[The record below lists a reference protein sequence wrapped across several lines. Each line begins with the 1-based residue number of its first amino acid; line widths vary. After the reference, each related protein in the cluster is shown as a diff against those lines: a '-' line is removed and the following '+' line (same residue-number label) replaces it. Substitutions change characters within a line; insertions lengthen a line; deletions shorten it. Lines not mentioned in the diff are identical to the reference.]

1 MKRAK
6 IALALVAFVAA
17 ATMAARAQTSVF
29 VPGNTNGGFGN
40 PIDTVVPLV
49 PAITVSG
56 PSKITITYISGTVT
70 DAAGIDT
77 GPAGTD
83 WNQNGAQSPLQEA
96 RGVSNGTIHNLD
108 ALIGVFVPARTVSA
122 WKFRPVDGTKGV
134 VRIGIMPNTLFFVG
148 AGKTIW
154 VREAGTLFLG
164 INDYF
169 VSDNGGGFS
178 VIVSVQLI

>member
-1 MKRAK
+1 MKSAK

-49 PAITVSG
+49 PAITVSE
-56 PSKITITYISGTVT
+56 PSRITITYLSGTVT

-77 GPAGTD
+77 GPTGTD

-96 RGVSNGTIHNLD
+96 KGVSGGTIHNLD
-108 ALIGVFVPARTVSA
+108 ALIGVFVPARKVSA
-122 WKFRPVDGTKGV
+122 WKFRPVDGTKDV
-134 VRIGIMPNTLFFVG
+134 VKIGIMSNTLFFVG
-148 AGKTIW
+148 TGRTFR
-154 VREAGTLFLG
+154 VSEAGTLYLG

-169 VSDNGGGFS
+169 VGDNGGGFS
-178 VIVSVQLI
+178 VIVSVQ

>member
-70 DAAGIDT
+70 DAAGMTTRWTTLSRFRPSVTGYQNRCSVISLFVQALKPSARISAGDEAARRGAAYADLVKSKTSLADDGRARAEAAVKEIET
-77 GPAGTD
+77 GPGLA
-83 WNQNGAQSPLQEA
+83 
-96 RGVSNGTIHNLD
+96 
-108 ALIGVFVPARTVSA
+108 
-122 WKFRPVDGTKGV
+122 
-134 VRIGIMPNTLFFVG
+134 
-148 AGKTIW
+148 
-154 VREAGTLFLG
+154 
-164 INDYF
+164 
-169 VSDNGGGFS
+169 
-178 VIVSVQLI
+178 